1 MGSQG
6 KFAQMFS
13 KIIICIQ
20 PKKKIII
27 CIIQNKR
34 LSLTGYKSL
43 GRLRNLEILDLQI
56 NNLDDNIFPFLSAA
70 RSLKTL
76 FLRLNNLDC
85 PFPAKGKGAQPY
97 VGFVFVTEL
106 SALTK
111 LKALDLSG
119 NEFSGSIE
127 FQGKTKSL
135 ATPLNLAGI
144 CEMKN
149 IQELDLSGNK
159 LVGQFPLCLTSLS
172 GLRVLDLSSNQMTGN
187 VPFSFSNLESL
198 KYLSLVENNFE
209 GIFSLGSLANLSEL
223 RVFKLGSKSKSLQV
237 ESESSWK
244 PKFQMSVIELSSCN
258 LVKVPHFLLHQND
271 LSHVDLSDNKISGFF
286 PQWLLE
292 NNTKLEVLFLQ
303 QNSFTRFLLPKS
315 AHKLPLLDVSF
326 NEFNHLFPEN
336 ISWAFP
342 HLVFHGEVS
351 GRFFKGCYS
360 MLFLTLSHNKLSG
373 EVFPESVKFTP
384 LKELSMDNNRF
395 TGKIGEGL
403 RNLEILD
410 LLDIS
415 YNNLTGVIPRW
426 ISGLELTS
434 LLISNNMLE
443 GEIPISIFSMS
454 SLQLLDLSTNML
466 EGGIPSH
473 RSPVILLLQNNN
485 LSGVIPDTLLASVSV
500 LDLRNNRL
508 SGNIPEFTNTQNT
521 HILLLRGN
529 NLTGFIPR
537 KLCGLKKIQLLDLA
551 NNRLNGS
558 IPTCFSNK
566 SFSYGGYDTLNDYE
580 YGSSSAGSFFFADF
594 SPQKDFGVKQ
604 MYGIYFKSLIVLS
617 PFILISEPTILIKI
631 QFATKHR
638 YDSYMGG
645 NLQLLFGMDLAENE
659 LSGEIPVELVG
670 LLEIQGLNLSH
681 NNLTGMIPE
690 SFSGLKNIVEVFFL
704 NYHILKRRKPLVHRL
719 TYLFSFPTF
728 KNLQANRGYKE
739 REDRP
744 AVFWKVGD
752 WANYLTPKMAA
763 RIHRSVKD

>member
-6 KFAQMFS
+6 KFSQMFS

-34 LSLTGYKSL
+34 FSLTGYKSL

-258 LVKVPHFLLHQND
+258 LVK
-271 LSHVDLSDNKISGFF
+271 
-286 PQWLLE
+286 
-292 NNTKLEVLFLQ
+292 
-303 QNSFTRFLLPKS
+303 
-315 AHKLPLLDVSF
+315 
-326 NEFNHLFPEN
+326 
-336 ISWAFP
+336 
-342 HLVFHGEVS
+342 
-351 GRFFKGCYS
+351 
-360 MLFLTLSHNKLSG
+360 
-373 EVFPESVKFTP
+373 
-384 LKELSMDNNRF
+384 ELSMDNNRF
-395 TGKIGEGL
+395 TGKMGEGL

-473 RSPVILLLQNNN
+473 INSRSPVILLLQNN
-485 LSGVIPDTLLASVSV
+485 
-500 LDLRNNRL
+500 
-508 SGNIPEFTNTQNT
+508 
-521 HILLLRGN
+521 
-529 NLTGFIPR
+529 
-537 KLCGLKKIQLLDLA
+537 
-551 NNRLNGS
+551 
-558 IPTCFSNK
+558 
-566 SFSYGGYDTLNDYE
+566 
-580 YGSSSAGSFFFADF
+580 
-594 SPQKDFGVKQ
+594 
-604 MYGIYFKSLIVLS
+604 
-617 PFILISEPTILIKI
+617 
-631 QFATKHR
+631 
-638 YDSYMGG
+638 
-645 NLQLLFGMDLAENE
+645 
-659 LSGEIPVELVG
+659 
-670 LLEIQGLNLSH
+670 
-681 NNLTGMIPE
+681 
-690 SFSGLKNIVEVFFL
+690 
-704 NYHILKRRKPLVHRL
+704 
-719 TYLFSFPTF
+719 
-728 KNLQANRGYKE
+728 
-739 REDRP
+739 
-744 AVFWKVGD
+744 
-752 WANYLTPKMAA
+752 
-763 RIHRSVKD
+763 